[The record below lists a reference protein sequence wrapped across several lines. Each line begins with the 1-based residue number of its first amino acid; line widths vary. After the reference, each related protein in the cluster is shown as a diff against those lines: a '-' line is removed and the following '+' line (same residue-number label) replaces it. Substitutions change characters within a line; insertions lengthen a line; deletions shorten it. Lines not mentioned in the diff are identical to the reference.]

1 MRIDLSFLLS
11 HFPLRVGKKID
22 RDYRIDSINGLRQ
35 SLSKL
40 SIMLHKKPAFT
51 IENLIYY

>member
-1 MRIDLSFLLS
+1 MHIDLSFLLS
-11 HFPLRVGKKID
+11 QFPLRVGKKID

-51 IENLIYY
+51 I